1 MNAST
6 IAKPPA
12 DPLDTWQ
19 RLMAAYDA
27 AREAADAALGESD
40 AANSA
45 EFHAWEALMRTDAP
59 DLAAVQW
66 KLDELFGDVGRER
79 IEGGFVD
86 GWLLGFT
93 DVILADVERLI
104 GGAA

>member
-1 MNAST
+1 MNAPAT
-6 IAKPPA
+6 FAKA
-12 DPLDTWQ
+12 WTSYVDTWNSL
-19 RLMAAYDA
+19 RAAYDA

-93 DVILADVERLI
+93 DVILADVERLA
-104 GGAA
+104 GGR